1 MNAKMSVHVVTSQ
14 KPEITSERADGWGE
28 RAVVTKLKGNA
39 LDITIAND
47 GEPAISIRILPEGD
61 LIITNYGSS
70 FTVDMERNL
79 HLKNNAP
86 WP

>member
-14 KPEITSERADGWGE
+14 KPEVTSERADGWGD
-28 RAVVTKLKGNA
+28 RAVVTKLKGKA

-47 GEPAISIRILPEGD
+47 GDPAISIRISDEGD
-61 LIITNYGSS
+61 LTITNYGSFFS
-70 FTVDMERNL
+70 MDMERNL
-79 HLKNNAP
+79 RLKNNAP